1 MFSLLSA
8 TMKVKRQNISFLKCN
23 LQTNLSLGQGFNII
37 VIRFLASVTTAE
49 NETENNQ
56 QLN

>member
-1 MFSLLSA
+1 
-8 TMKVKRQNISFLKCN
+8 MKVKRQNISFLKCN